1 MRNLFTKVRDQET
14 NARDFEF
21 YACRL
26 MTILAEETVAELDFA
41 IDQVTV
47 QTPCAA
53 FPGEVVDVDKI
64 CAVSIVRAGDSLL
77 GCVRAILP
85 GVSVGKIL
93 IQRDEETVVKVSGEV
108 MSISTYFVRGNLQL
122 LTSTRR
128 FAPRFQEA
136 KLYYCKLP
144 PKISEKVVILCDPM
158 LATGGSAKK
167 AIESLVD
174 VGVKPSNIV
183 FSNVVCCPEGLK
195 NMAAAYPE
203 VKIVTAAIDECLNED
218 KYIVPGLGD
227 YGDRFFNTV

>member
-1 MRNLFTKVRDQET
+1 MATLHPNLVVLKNKSLRNLFTKIRDQET
-14 NARDFEF
+14 NVRDFEF
-21 YACRL
+21 YSCRL
-26 MTILAEETVAELDFA
+26 MTVLAEETVAELDNA
-41 IDQVTV
+41 IEQVTV
-47 QTPCAA
+47 HTPCAA
-53 FPGEVVDVDKI
+53 FQGEVVDVDKI

-93 IQRDEETVVKVSGEV
+93 IQRDERTVEK
-108 MSISTYFVRGNLQL
+108 
-122 LTSTRR
+122 
-128 FAPRFQEA
+128 EA

-174 VGVKPSNIV
+174 VGVKPSNII

-195 NMAAAYPE
+195 NLAAAYPE
-203 VKIVTAAIDECLNED
+203 VKIVTAAVDECLNED